1 MLMMVNLKNLY
12 KNMEGLDNMKDDF
25 LENIDKCEKIIDKH
39 YKKFNHNVI
48 SLDSKDAELF
58 NDFILK
64 EYFGRY
70 SMIVKNRSEDYYT
83 VDKHLLVLN
92 PNFKQRFACFVY
104 KNTPF
109 IKLLN
114 LISTLVMLL
123 STFSK
128 NGNTIT
134 IYIPTWKIVATV
146 LNIIC
151 LIKLIALA
159 LRNF

>member
-1 MLMMVNLKNLY
+1 
-12 KNMEGLDNMKDDF
+12 MKDDF
-25 LENIDKCEKIIDKH
+25 LEDIDKCEKIIDKH

-48 SLDSKDAELF
+48 SLDYKDAELF

-64 EYFGRY
+64 EYFGRH

-83 VDKHLLVLN
+83 VDEYLLVLN

-104 KNTPF
+104 KNTSF
-109 IKLLN
+109 ITLLN
-114 LISTLVMLL
+114 LIFILVMLL

-128 NGNTIT
+128 NGTIMT
-134 IYIPTWKIVATV
+134 IYVPAWKIVATV

-151 LIKLIALA
+151 LIKVNSFSFEKFLIKNAN
-159 LRNF
+159 RDYY